1 MSTVV
6 LGAKY
11 CRTAAQSTTVRPN
24 ISTAG
29 GPLSSTKINLRGD
42 VSMNMNGNGALVV
55 VDGVPLS
62 SQMNNPGGSYGAG
75 SNSKGSVD
83 YGNG

>member
-1 MSTVV
+1 M
-6 LGAKY
+6 
-11 CRTAAQSTTVRPN
+11 
-24 ISTAG
+24 
-29 GPLSSTKINLRGD
+29 SSTKIHLRGD

-62 SQMNNPGGSYGAG
+62 SSINNPGGSYGAG
-75 SNSKGSVD
+75 SNSEGSVD